1 MRAVILLLRPCL
13 AVLLIFCLIAY
24 LASALAAIATDSDR
38 MLQKMNAYSD
48 TTLSSVSSEEYPALA
63 ISLTDYLKGKADTAQ
78 IELIKNGQKATAFS
92 AKELMHLEDIKGL
105 ISFTGTLRYTAL
117 IFIFFAMMSFFI
129 IRKKAPEFLKLI
141 KPQRTMSITLYSFFA
156 VSIAL
161 LVWGLVD
168 FNSLFYTFHMIAFK
182 NDLWLLDPRQDLLL
196 QLMPSDFFL
205 SYGQDLIKNS
215 MVILLSLPL
224 AAYAFMR
231 AGKDAV

>member
-1 MRAVILLLRPCL
+1 
-13 AVLLIFCLIAY
+13 
-24 LASALAAIATDSDR
+24 
-38 MLQKMNAYSD
+38 
-48 TTLSSVSSEEYPALA
+48 
-63 ISLTDYLKGKADTAQ
+63 
-78 IELIKNGQKATAFS
+78 
-92 AKELMHLEDIKGL
+92 
-105 ISFTGTLRYTAL
+105 
-117 IFIFFAMMSFFI
+117 MSFFI